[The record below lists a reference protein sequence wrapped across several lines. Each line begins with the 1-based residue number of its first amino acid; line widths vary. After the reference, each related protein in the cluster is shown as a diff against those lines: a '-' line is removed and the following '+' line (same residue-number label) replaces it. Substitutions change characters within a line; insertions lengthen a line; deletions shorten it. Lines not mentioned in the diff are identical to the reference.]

1 MRLALK
7 VYGCRE
13 GREHEHGIQCPFA
26 SGEWESCHHPRRVP
40 ARIRTSIAL
49 YLIGVDED
57 GREAPPAPDWC
68 PLKDRPLTLH
78 RYGGES

>member
-1 MRLALK
+1 MRLALM

-13 GREHEHGIQCPFA
+13 GRDPEQGIACPMCD
-26 SGEWESCHHPRRVP
+26 SEWITCVHPMLDRDDDVSVVKW
-40 ARIRTSIAL
+40 AC
-49 YLIGVDED
+49 GD
-57 GREAPPAPDWC
+57 GSDPAPDWC